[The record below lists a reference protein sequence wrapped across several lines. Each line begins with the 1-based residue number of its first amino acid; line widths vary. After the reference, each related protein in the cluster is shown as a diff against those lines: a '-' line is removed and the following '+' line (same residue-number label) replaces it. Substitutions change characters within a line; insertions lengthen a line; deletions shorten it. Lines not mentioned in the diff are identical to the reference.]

1 MARGKGKA
9 KQNSLRAAGMLP
21 MLKKP
26 SEAVGHYLDVPG
38 AFWDKCPA
46 ADKEKIYKCLVREF
60 AALHKFSGGQPPSAA
75 FEVQEMGEKGT
86 GSLELGVASGE
97 VFWITYERVVV
108 RLW

>member
-38 AFWDKCPA
+38 AFWDQCPA
-46 ADKEKIYKCLVREF
+46 ADKEKIYKCL
-60 AALHKFSGGQPPSAA
+60 PSC
-75 FEVQEMGEKGT
+75 VSSPRCT
-86 GSLELGVASGE
+86 NS
-97 VFWITYERVVV
+97 VVV
-108 RLW
+108 S